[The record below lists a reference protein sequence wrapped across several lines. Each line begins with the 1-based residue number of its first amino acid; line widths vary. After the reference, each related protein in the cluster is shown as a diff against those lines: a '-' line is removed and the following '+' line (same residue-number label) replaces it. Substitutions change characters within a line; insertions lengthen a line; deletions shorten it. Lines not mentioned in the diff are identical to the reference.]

1 MTSATAAQPRRQWFR
16 RRGDILWTA
25 SWIVGG
31 YLAALLAGI
40 LFAQLMRRTGNWD
53 QGLPWERA
61 FLLRTHVR
69 LPEAI
74 DTLFLVLPW
83 LGTNITLIPLVAAVS
98 VWLLVKRKRPDLAAH
113 LITVQL
119 GSFTLNP
126 VLKAIFDR
134 PRPDLFEMRGQFAWA
149 AFPSGHAI
157 ASVSVLL
164 TAAILLR
171 RERGWRWPMPV
182 AIVLLLTYVAGLSFS
197 LRTRSDLA
205 AAHELVPVAAGG
217 GVISLL
223 PGWLGATS
231 VAWCVPRPAGAP
243 ERVRLE
249 PARPA
254 ASPAGTTSSAARLQA
269 MHDLL
274 PTPPGRPRR
283 STAIARLT
291 CAAAAG
297 PPRFAS
303 YITPWTE
310 DRCASPEYG
319 EIGLL

>member
-1 MTSATAAQPRRQWFR
+1 MTSDQPRRQWFR
-16 RRGDILWTA
+16 RRGDLRRTV
-25 SWIVGG
+25 SWVIGG
-31 YLAALLAGI
+31 YLGALLVGI

-98 VWLLVKRKRPDLAAH
+98 VWLVVKRKRPDLAAH

-182 AIVLLLTYVAGLSFS
+182 AIVLLLFS
-197 LRTRSDLA
+197 LYSRLYLGVHWPTDIVGGVLIGLAWLA
-205 AAHELVPVAAGG
+205 ATLTAFRG
-217 GVISLL
+217 
-223 PGWLGATS
+223 
-231 VAWCVPRPAGAP
+231 PAPPGAP
-243 ERVRLE
+243 SAGRT
-249 PARPA
+249 PAPD
-254 ASPAGTTSSAARLQA
+254 G
-269 MHDLL
+269 
-274 PTPPGRPRR
+274 
-283 STAIARLT
+283 
-291 CAAAAG
+291 
-297 PPRFAS
+297 
-303 YITPWTE
+303 
-310 DRCASPEYG
+310 
-319 EIGLL
+319 